1 MSKKKLNPQTYRK
14 YLLIYNPRSG
24 QGKYR
29 QYIDETIRY
38 FREYGLELRT
48 QGTEEP
54 GHATVIA
61 RDACESDYDVIIGAG
76 GDGTINEVLN
86 GMVGSDKTLAVLPWG
101 TGNVFAAE
109 MNIPAH
115 PRQACRVITDGFTA
129 RLDVGRISAALN
141 TGVTQMLDDRISM
154 SLNNRHFLLM
164 CGAGFDAYSI
174 KKVEQMNIK
183 RVFGK
188 IAYVMGSLH
197 AFTMYGFPEIGIELD
212 NGRRDKGTFVLV
224 SNTSR
229 YGVYFTISPRAIPT
243 DGFLDVYV
251 FKEAGRWNF
260 IKLAAQVFMTAFMP
274 RTRRRKIF
282 FKKQAF
288 YRTKSVRLTSAQ
300 NVPTQI
306 DGELYHSL
314 PVTVEA
320 VPSALNVILPKR
332 VLMKVRRYAPAGLVL
347 GRR

>member
-1 MSKKKLNPQTYRK
+1 MRKRKLTPHRYKK

-24 QGKYR
+24 QGRYR
-29 QYIDETIRY
+29 QYIDETARY
-38 FREYGLELRT
+38 FRERGLELELRC
-48 QGTEEP
+48 TEEP

-61 RDACESDYDVIIGAG
+61 REACASDTDVIIGAG

-86 GMVGSDKTLAVLPWG
+86 GMIGGDKTLAVLPWG

-115 PRQACRVITDGFTA
+115 PRQACKVITDGYSA
-129 RLDVGRISAALN
+129 RLDAGRIS
-141 TGVTQMLDDRISM
+141 VSSSPD
-154 SLNNRHFLLM
+154 NRHFLLM

-174 KKVEQMNIK
+174 KKVEQLNIK
-183 RVFGK
+183 RVIGK
-188 IAYVMGSLH
+188 LAYAIGSIH
-197 AFTMYGFPEIGIELD
+197 AFSRYGFPEIEVELD
-212 NGRRDKGTFVLV
+212 NGRRDRGTFVLV

-229 YGVYFTISPRAIPT
+229 YGVYFTISPRAIPL
-243 DGFLDVYV
+243 DGLLDVYV

-260 IKLAAQVFMTAFMP
+260 IKLVAQVLMTAFMP

-288 YRTKSVRLTSAQ
+288 YRAKSVKLTSAH

-306 DGELYHSL
+306 DGELFHPL
-314 PVTVEA
+314 PAVIEA
-320 VPSALNVILPKR
+320 APSAINVILPKR
-332 VLMKVRRYAPAGLVL
+332 VLMRMRKYI
-347 GRR
+347 